1 MFSSVTARWTLLKE
15 QPGEKQKAKRMLA
28 WCTSVVLSLPDTLF
42 SFSSGIMFTTTFKCH
57 QVIFFPT
64 TPSNL
69 LCTENITSAPSP
81 ATSVPL
87 SCLVFPTMHTAF
99 WRTTYF
105 TCSHNISVV
114 WLSLECKILE
124 GKDLCLFCTY
134 LPSNWNRAGKGPD
147 QMPTWVTG
155 CRQELRARKVS
166 CCSTGGVFSISG
178 VRVTI
183 VLISKTNTTWIR
195 ITVWT

>member
-42 SFSSGIMFTTTFKCH
+42 
-57 QVIFFPT
+57 PT

-87 SCLVFPTMHTAF
+87 SCLVFPTTHTAF

-105 TCSHNISVV
+105 TCSHNVSVV

-124 GKDLCLFCTY
+124 GKDLRLFCTY

-147 QMPTWVTG
+147 RIPAWVTG

-166 CCSTGGVFSISG
+166 CCSTEGVFSISG
-178 VRVTI
+178 VRVII